1 MLPSKNYLQKLEI
14 NQIINL
20 AEFIVLENYKHH
32 ANETLPSNHKEDIDA
47 IYYEELNYFNDSQI
61 FVSKDMLGTING
73 AIRVLQWNFKDTLP
87 LQKIFGIHPLMA
99 VKNDRVNNI
108 FHIGRFAINKS
119 IGDIN
124 LFKKL
129 MVCAIKPVCEHK
141 DNVAFAE
148 CDSKLLRVLRLLGI
162 KATIIGKPIHYLG
175 SETIPVALSYDG
187 LINFYNK
194 NKSLVTVETNY
205 NNTESLPKSVVFNTL
220 NTNYPLV

>member
-1 MLPSKNYLQKLEI
+1 MLSTKNYLQRLEI

-32 ANETLPSNHKEDIDA
+32 TKETIPNSYTKDIDA
-47 IYYEELNYFNDSQI
+47 IYYEELNYFNNAQI
-61 FVSKDMLGTING
+61 FVSKDLLGTING

-99 VKNDRVNNI
+99 VKKDRVNNI

-119 IGDIN
+119 VGDIN
-124 LFKKL
+124 LFKRL
-129 MVCAIKPVCEHK
+129 MVCAIRPVCEHE

-175 SETIPVALSYDG
+175 SETIPVSLSYDG

-194 NKSLVTVETNY
+194 NKSLVTVETHNV
-205 NNTESLPKSVVFNTL
+205 NTKKLHKSLVFNNL
-220 NTNYPLV
+220 KTNYPLV